1 MKPSFVGWNNGDT
14 ARSWATA
21 TMAVPNG
28 NFRNNAKTR
37 GNHPSVSKQDDG
49 YPLSRFVLD
58 FMLRRLLR
66 PRSSTLPR
74 KWIGQSEFGMLEEP

>member
-37 GNHPSVSKQDDG
+37 GNLCPHGAEHASP
-49 YPLSRFVLD
+49 
-58 FMLRRLLR
+58 
-66 PRSSTLPR
+66 
-74 KWIGQSEFGMLEEP
+74 GQSEAGVPANVAPGTPDPERL